1 MANHQHALVRYVTL
15 DRCLARHRLTKEEL
29 IARCSAAV
37 SDFTGDHRQLSE
49 RTFFND
55 LQALRDGIILGR
67 CASIL
72 CTQGRYAYEV
82 PGRSLFTAGDAEV
95 ERMARKLAAMEGR
108 VQEAL
113 DLLHFRNAPP
123 EVLAEMRDLLL
134 GDGLFGW
141 VAGRQRA
148 EDGAVKERFRG
159 MMNPSDKLTT
169 EPAFKRRQPM
179 ERREVMERK
188 EGDELPPDSTPAPQE
203 PAPPAPQATTP
214 PEGDTPQPPIRSK
227 ESKIHQGG
235 LAESMGDG
243 EEASRALRRIIGE
256 VSEMRN
262 DDPPPPRLMA
272 SRKPP
277 RLSKDEA
284 IELAFSTVQAGP
296 SQDRSKQ
303 GWLARFF
310 QRLRI
315 ARLLRVVQRVVD

>member
-15 DRCLARHRLTKEEL
+15 DRCLARHRLTKDEL

-123 EVLAEMRDLLL
+123 EVLAEMRELLL

-141 VAGRQRA
+141 VAGRQRE
-148 EDGAVKERFRG
+148 EDGAVKHSLRG
-159 MMNPSDKLTT
+159 MMPSLDALANV
-169 EPAFKRRQPM
+169 PAFKRR
-179 ERREVMERK
+179 EAMERK
-188 EGDELPPDSTPAPQE
+188 EGDASPPDKTPASQE
-203 PAPPAPQATTP
+203 PAPPPPQATTP
-214 PEGDTPQPPIRSK
+214 PEGDTPQPPIRIK
-227 ESKIHQGG
+227 ESKIPQRG
-235 LAESMGDG
+235 LQESMGDG
-243 EEASRALRRIIGE
+243 EEASRALRRIIGDI
-256 VSEMRN
+256 SEMRSV
-262 DDPPPPRLMA
+262 DPPPPRVMA

-296 SQDRSKQ
+296 SQDRTKQ
-303 GWLARFF
+303 GWLSRFF

>member
-15 DRCLARHRLTKEEL
+15 DRCLSRHRLTKEEL

-37 SDFTGDHRQLSE
+37 SDVTGDHRQLSE

-72 CTQGRYAYEV
+72 CTQGRYAYEEQ
-82 PGRSLFTAGDAEV
+82 GRSLFTAGDAEV
-95 ERMARKLAAMEGR
+95 ERMARRLAAMEGR

-113 DLLHFRNAPP
+113 DLLQYRNAPP
-123 EVLAEMRDLLL
+123 EVLAEMRNLLL

-179 ERREVMERK
+179 ERREIMERK
-188 EGDELPPDSTPAPQE
+188 EGDELPPDRTPASQE
-203 PAPPAPQATTP
+203 
-214 PEGDTPQPPIRSK
+214 DTPQEGDAAKPIIRSK
-227 ESKIHQGG
+227 ESKIVSSPTHKEP
-235 LAESMGDG
+235 AVKPDG
-243 EEASRALRRIIGE
+243 PVAPRPRPSDI
-256 VSEMRN
+256 SEMRS
-262 DDPPPPRLMA
+262 DDAPPPRIQA

-277 RLSKDEA
+277 RISREQAL
-284 IELAFSTVQAGP
+284 ELALSTLQGTW
-296 SQDRSKQ
+296 SQRQPKQ
-303 GWLARFF
+303 GWMARFL
-310 QRLRI
+310 QRLRVK
-315 ARLLRVVQRVVD
+315 RLLRLVRRVVK

>member
-15 DRCLARHRLTKEEL
+15 DRCLSRHRLTKEEL

-37 SDFTGDHRQLSE
+37 SDVTGDHRQLSE

-72 CTQGRYAYEV
+72 FTQGRYAYEEQ
-82 PGRSLFTAGDAEV
+82 GRSLFTAGDAEV
-95 ERMARKLAAMEGR
+95 ERMARRLAAMEGR

-113 DLLHFRNAPP
+113 DLLQYRNAPP
-123 EVLAEMRDLLL
+123 EVLAEMRNLLL

-179 ERREVMERK
+179 ERK
-188 EGDELPPDSTPAPQE
+188 EGDELPPDITPASQE
-203 PAPPAPQATTP
+203 
-214 PEGDTPQPPIRSK
+214 DTPQEGDAAKPIIRSK
-227 ESKIHQGG
+227 ESKIVSSPTHKEP
-235 LAESMGDG
+235 AVKPDG
-243 EEASRALRRIIGE
+243 PVAPRPRPSDI
-256 VSEMRN
+256 SEMRSY
-262 DDPPPPRLMA
+262 DAPPPRIQA

-277 RLSKDEA
+277 RISREQAL
-284 IELAFSTVQAGP
+284 ELALSTLQGTW
-296 SQDRSKQ
+296 SQRQPKQ
-303 GWLARFF
+303 GWMARFL
-310 QRLRI
+310 QCLRVK
-315 ARLLRVVQRVVD
+315 RLLRLVRRVVK